1 MIDEKDYMNPEVDNE
16 LLYMVSDNEDANEAL
31 YKKYEPVISYY
42 ANKYSKLVEGKGIDY
57 NDLYQEGL
65 IGLIKAVD
73 GFKEQKDIRFSTF
86 AFVCIK
92 RSIISAVRKASRKKH
107 SVLNESYS
115 LDYSPDDDNL
125 SFDNIISNNVG
136 GIEDLLVSKE
146 KNNKFNELLSK
157 SLTDFEKEV
166 YDLRINNFSYDEIA
180 TMLGKT
186 RKAVDGTLSRI
197 RVKIRKI
204 LNEIDWLNI

>member
-204 LNEIDWLNI
+204 LNEID